1 MEFISMEIEGLEDI
15 IDDIN
20 KNVINDSLK
29 LNKNDTNNI
38 NDFNKNQTDI
48 YFGSMQSVCSPI
60 GCGGSNYN
68 FTPGVPTIEFKFNP
82 F

>member
-1 MEFISMEIEGLEDI
+1 MELISMEIEGLEDI

-20 KNVINDSLK
+20 INIINDSFK
-29 LNKNDTNNI
+29 LNKNNI
-38 NDFNKNQTDI
+38 NDFTKNQNNM
-48 YFGSMQSVCSPI
+48 YFGSIQSACSPV

-68 FTPGVPTIEFKFNP
+68 FTPGSPTIEFKFNP